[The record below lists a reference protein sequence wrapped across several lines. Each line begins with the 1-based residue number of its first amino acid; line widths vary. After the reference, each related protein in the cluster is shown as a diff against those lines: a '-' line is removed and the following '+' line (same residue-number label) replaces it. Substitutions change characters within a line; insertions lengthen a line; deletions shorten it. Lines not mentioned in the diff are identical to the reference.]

1 MIIAAIIAVLV
12 AGGVYLVMQRGMM
25 RLILGVTLISHAVNV
40 LILAT
45 GNSAWRQDPLMD
57 RATAGEAADPL
68 PQAFV
73 LTAIVISMAATAVL
87 LALTAL
93 GRDDD
98 TRNPEDPER
107 TARRNRVLNTTGHG
121 LNRAGSG
128 DRLAKQAA
136 DQKLSEETSQGVA
149 RGADRKVTGRGGNK
163 PHIEVEQKDGGA
175 Q

>member
-12 AGGVYLVMQRGMM
+12 SGGVYLVMQRGMM
-25 RLILGVTLISHAVNV
+25 RLILGVTLLSHAINV

-57 RATAGEAADPL
+57 RATPGEAADPL

-73 LTAIVISMAATAVL
+73 LTAIVISMAATAVM

-98 TRNPEDPER
+98 TRHPEDPER
-107 TARRNRVLNTTGHG
+107 TARRN
-121 LNRAGSG
+121 
-128 DRLAKQAA
+128 
-136 DQKLSEETSQGVA
+136 LSLI
-149 RGADRKVTGRGGNK
+149 
-163 PHIEVEQKDGGA
+163 HI
-175 Q
+175 

>member
-1 MIIAAIIAVLV
+1 MIIAAIVAILV

-25 RLILGVTLISHAVNV
+25 RLILGVTLLSHAVNV

-73 LTAIVISMAATAVL
+73 LTAIVISMASTAVM

-98 TRNPEDPER
+98 TRQPDDPER
-107 TARRNRVLNTTGHG
+107 TARRNRFLNTAGHG
-121 LNRAGSG
+121 LNRVGSA
-128 DRLAKQAA
+128 DRLAKRSA
-136 DQKLSEETSQGVA
+136 DQKQQEETGQGVG
-149 RGADRKVTGRGGNK
+149 RGADRK
-163 PHIEVEQKDGGA
+163 IQKDKKKESGA

>member
-1 MIIAAIIAVLV
+1 MAA
-12 AGGVYLVMQRGMM
+12 G
-25 RLILGVTLISHAVNV
+25 
-40 LILAT
+40 
-45 GNSAWRQDPLMD
+45 PLMD

-73 LTAIVISMAATAVL
+73 LTAIVISMAATAVM

-121 LNRAGSG
+121 LNRPVPATGWQS
-128 DRLAKQAA
+128 RLQIKNSV
-136 DQKLSEETSQGVA
+136 KKPA
-149 RGADRKVTGRGGNK
+149 RV
-163 PHIEVEQKDGGA
+163 
-175 Q
+175 